1 LLRRRLHLQIYF
13 AVVASLVLAMILTGL
28 LWSGFGRD
36 RLFAEI
42 SDITG
47 ILVSNALPPAD
58 AAHELQATKLEQL
71 GKALDV
77 DLALYDSDRRLI
89 ASHGKT
95 IALPPRGAVRHDGWH
110 RLGRGSR
117 WLLVLADG
125 RTLVADLDMRPERRP
140 LVGLLLFLGS
150 IALAVT
156 IGAYPFVRRLTG
168 RLERLQKGV
177 ERIGAGDLAA
187 RVRVEGRDEVASL
200 AQSFNVAAA
209 KIERLV
215 GAHRLLLANASHE
228 LRTPLARIRLG
239 IEMLRNGGGEERE
252 TALRADIA
260 ELESLI
266 DEILLMSRLDMGP
279 QIADRTQ
286 SVDLVALAAEE
297 CARYDNC
304 EVTGAA
310 PDIAGDEALLR
321 RLIRNLLENALVHGK
336 PPILVTVSQEPGHA
350 VLMVSDGGPG
360 ISAAD
365 AEKVFQPFYRA
376 SGRQNVKGY
385 GLGLPLVRQIAEAH
399 GGSAMIVDRDGGV
412 PGGGSAVRVR
422 LAIGKP

>member
-28 LWSGFGRD
+28 LWNGFGRD
-36 RLFAEI
+36 RLFSEI

-47 ILVSNALPPAD
+47 VLVSKALPPAGAPD
-58 AAHELQATKLEQL
+58 DVQAARLDEL
-71 GKALDV
+71 GRALDV
-77 DLALYDSDRRLI
+77 DMALYDRDRRLI
-89 ASHGKT
+89 ASYGKT
-95 IALPPRGAVRHDGWH
+95 IALPPGGAIRHDGWH
-110 RLGRGSR
+110 RLGHGSR

-125 RTLVADLDMRPERRP
+125 RMLAADLDMRQERKP
-140 LVGLLLFLGS
+140 LLGLLLFLGS

-177 ERIGAGDLAA
+177 ERIGRGDLGA
-187 RVRVEGRDEVASL
+187 RVKVEGRDEVASL

-239 IEMLRNGGGEERE
+239 IEMLRNGGGDERE
-252 TALRADIA
+252 SALRADIA
-260 ELESLI
+260 ELEALI
-266 DEILLMSRLDMGP
+266 DEILLTSRLEMGP
-279 QIADRTQ
+279 QIANRTQ

-304 EVTGAA
+304 EVIGAA

-321 RLIRNLLENALVHGK
+321 RLLRNLLENALVHGK
-336 PPILVTVSQEPGHA
+336 PPILVTVSEEPGYA
-350 VLMVSDGGPG
+350 VLVVSDGGPG
-360 ISAAD
+360 ISPAE

-399 GGSAMIVDRDGGV
+399 GGSAAIADR
-412 PGGGSAVRVR
+412 PGGGSAIRVR
-422 LAIGKP
+422 LAIGKPI